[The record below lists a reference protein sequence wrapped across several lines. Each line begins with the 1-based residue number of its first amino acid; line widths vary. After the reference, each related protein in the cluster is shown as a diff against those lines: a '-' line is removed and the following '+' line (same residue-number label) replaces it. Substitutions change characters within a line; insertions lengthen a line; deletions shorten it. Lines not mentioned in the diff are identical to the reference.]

1 MLPVTHARFIGDKKK
16 KTGQLSSPA
25 GCIGSCG
32 IPPPL
37 PLFYALFSCRYIPVI
52 CCARRIV
59 RAVLP
64 FDPPP
69 NWSSAV
75 HSSKQGRTSVPG
87 CFAGPRPHIDEQGL
101 WTCPSPF
108 LRNVLVARRCSRSYI
123 VWASARVVNAL
134 ASLSSSSS
142 SSSSSSLHDRVVSKT
157 HRSTRNF
164 PGGGRGDSR
173 RDGKKKR
180 TESRQVCA

>member
-1 MLPVTHARFIGDKKK
+1 MLPLTHARFIGDKKK

-32 IPPPL
+32 IPPP

-87 CFAGPRPHIDEQGL
+87 CFSVRVRTSTTKGCGL
-101 WTCPSPF
+101 VR
-108 LRNVLVARRCSRSYI
+108 LRSSGTSLSRADAR
-123 VWASARVVNAL
+123 ART
-134 ASLSSSSS
+134 SSGSSSSS

-164 PGGGRGDSR
+164 PGGGKGDSR
-173 RDGKKKR
+173 RGGKKKR
-180 TESRQVCA
+180 TESRQVCVNTLRG